1 VASRVKRPLF
11 LTLLAGLLLSLACAR
26 ANALELRITA
36 KALERTLQA
45 QLFTNIEGRYY
56 MRGDPK
62 SACFVYA
69 DQPHVSFVEDR
80 VVVHVRTNSRLGTGM
95 FGKCVGLGFTTQADV
110 SFIPDAEGETIGFRD
125 ARIERFT
132 GNKELDFLVVPF
144 LSRKL
149 PQQMKVNAADLLRQL
164 LSTSLQS
171 TGYAMKLTNL
181 KIHSMQVQK
190 DVLVV
195 DMDGSLDVN

>member
-1 VASRVKRPLF
+1 MKRHL
-11 LTLLAGLLLSLACAR
+11 LTLLAGLVLALASVPAR
-26 ANALELRITA
+26 ALELRITA

-56 MRGDPK
+56 MRGDPN

-69 DQPHVSFVEDR
+69 DQPHVSFQDDR

-95 FGKCVGLGFTTQADV
+95 FGKCVGLGFNTQADV

-149 PQQMKVNAADLLRQL
+149 PQQMKVNAADMLRSLLA
-164 LSTSLQS
+164 TSLQS

-190 DVLVV
+190 DVLIV
-195 DMDGSLDVN
+195 DLDGSLDVD

>member
-1 VASRVKRPLF
+1 MTSRVKRPLF
-11 LTLLAGLLLSLACAR
+11 LTLLAGLLLSLTCPR
-26 ANALELRITA
+26 ANALELRLTA
-36 KALERTLQA
+36 KALEHTLQA

>member
-1 VASRVKRPLF
+1 MKQPLF
-11 LTLLAGLLLSLACAR
+11 LTLLAGLLLSLASLR

-80 VVVHVRTNSRLGTGM
+80 VIVHVRTNSRLGTGM

-110 SFIPDAEGETIGFRD
+110 SFIPNAEGETIGFRD

-164 LSTSLQS
+164 LATSLQS
-171 TGYAMKLTNL
+171 TGYAMKLTDL

>member
-1 VASRVKRPLF
+1 VILRKRGLV
-11 LTLLAGLLLSLACAR
+11 LTLFAGLVMSLVSVR
-26 ANALELRITA
+26 ANAIELRITA

-45 QLFTNIEGRYY
+45 QVFTNIEGRYY

-69 DQPHVSFVEDR
+69 DQPHVSFVNDR

-95 FGKCVGLGFTTQADV
+95 FGKCVGLGFSTQADV
-110 SFIPDAEGETIGFRD
+110 SFVPDAEGETIGFRD

-149 PQQMKVNAADLLRQL
+149 PQQMKVNAADMLRNLLA
-164 LSTSLQS
+164 TSLQS
-171 TGYAMKLTNL
+171 TGYAMKLTKL

-190 DVLVV
+190 EILVV
-195 DMDGSLDVN
+195 DLDGSLDVD

>member
-1 VASRVKRPLF
+1 MASRVKRPLF

>member
-1 VASRVKRPLF
+1 MKRPLF
-11 LTLLAGLLLSLACAR
+11 LTLLAGLLLSLACLR

-69 DQPHVSFVEDR
+69 DQPHVSFMEDR

>member
-1 VASRVKRPLF
+1 VKRLALSFLLF
-11 LTLLAGLLLSLACAR
+11 GAAMSLATLR
-26 ANALELRITA
+26 ANAIELRITA

-45 QLFTNIEGRYY
+45 QLFNGPEGRYY
-56 MRGDPK
+56 IRGNVT

-69 DQPHVSFVEDR
+69 DQPHVSFVQDR
-80 VVVHVRTNSRLGTGM
+80 VVVHVRTSSRLGTGL
-95 FGKCVGLGFTTQADV
+95 FGKCVGLGFSTQADV
-110 SFIPDAEGETIGFRD
+110 SVVPDAENETIGFRD

-149 PQQMKVNAADLLRQL
+149 PQEMKVNAADLLRNL
-164 LSTSLQS
+164 LKTSTQS
-171 TGYAMKLTNL
+171 TGYTMKLDTL
-181 KIHSMQVQK
+181 RVHSMQVDK

-195 DMDGSLDVN
+195 DLDGSLSVD

>member
-1 VASRVKRPLF
+1 VKQPLF
-11 LTLLAGLLLSLACAR
+11 LTLLAGLLLSLASLR

-80 VVVHVRTNSRLGTGM
+80 VIVHVRTNSRLGTGM

-110 SFIPDAEGETIGFRD
+110 SFIPNAEGETIGFRD

-164 LSTSLQS
+164 LATSLQS
-171 TGYAMKLTNL
+171 TGYAMKLTDL